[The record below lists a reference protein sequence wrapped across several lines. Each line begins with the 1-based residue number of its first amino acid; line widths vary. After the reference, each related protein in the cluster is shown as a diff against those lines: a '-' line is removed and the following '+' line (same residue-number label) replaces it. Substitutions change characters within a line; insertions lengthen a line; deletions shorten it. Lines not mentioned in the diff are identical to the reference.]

1 MTACDDP
8 PSPDHQGAES
18 SLDKGSQEDVRWSQ
32 YAENRPNPLP
42 ELAVDPEA
50 APEPVSNLE
59 ELKAPDD
66 ANPFAGV
73 PVTRPPG
80 VVQPDGGDPRS
91 SVIVFNEPEQ
101 SWITKHKSWIIAAF
115 TVVVMILV
123 ATVVGIVVKNRD
135 VTSGGGDQS
144 R

>member
-1 MTACDDP
+1 MTACDDLR
-8 PSPDHQGAES
+8 SPHTQEAES
-18 SLDKGSQEDVRWSQ
+18 SLDIGSQDNVRWSQ

-80 VVQPDGGDPRS
+80 LVQPDGGDPRS
-91 SVIVFNEPEQ
+91 SAIVFNEPEQ

-123 ATVVGIVVKNRD
+123 ATVVGIVVKNHEAN
-135 VTSGGGDQS
+135 TGGGDKS